1 MVSVSELVQQLGFA
15 ILGVCAMY
23 KNEGHR
29 SINWYST

>member
-1 MVSVSELVQQLGFA
+1 MVSVSKVVQQLRYA

-29 SINWYST
+29 SIN